1 MIQVCSRCGTRWNVR
16 DRQRGWC
23 PRCHGVLLAPTAAPV
38 GSPIGAPVTGPPPG
52 SPGPGSGAANRTGH
66 PRPAGFR
73 WIAVRPGP
81 PPPPR
86 RRRRPLGP
94 TPRYQTIPR
103 WGLVDRIGPPLPDA
117 ARQEGG
123 SASPAAVRVTIQV
136 AAAVFGLAALAHV
149 LRYLLLLINRTTL
162 LPPLVAN
169 GSLLMGIL
177 VSLAAIVAVI
187 ATAVAATSWLIARR
201 AEVYR
206 RHGQPDPR
214 PEWALW
220 AGCVVP
226 VVNLVWAPVFVLE
239 LAHAEGSYQRLRGPV
254 TAWWIGWIFATLVSG
269 WAIWTSGVTEP
280 QAVADNTAT
289 VLVAYL
295 AGLAVLLLL
304 LRVFDGFVRRPM
316 QQQRPSHRW
325 VVVAEDASD
334 ADADAADDLDADDL
348 DADDDVAAEVESR
361 DREPAA

>member
-23 PRCHGVLLAPTAAPV
+23 PRCHGALLAPTPEPAGPPGGAAL
-38 GSPIGAPVTGPPPG
+38 TGPPPTA
-52 SPGPGSGAANRTGH
+52 PSGAPDSPAARIRQA
-66 PRPAGFR
+66 RPAGFR

-103 WGLVDRIGPPLPDA
+103 WGLTDRTGPAQTEHATRHAD
-117 ARQEGG
+117 R
-123 SASPAAVRVTIQV
+123 SASASAVRVTIQV
-136 AAAVFGLAALAHV
+136 AAAVLAVAALAHA

-162 LPPLVAN
+162 LHPLVAN

-177 VSLAAIVAVI
+177 VSLGAIAAVG
-187 ATAVAATSWLIARR
+187 ATAAAATSWLIARR

-220 AGCVVP
+220 VGCLVP
-226 VVNLVWAPVFVLE
+226 VVNLVWAPVFIIE
-239 LAHAEGSYQRLRGPV
+239 LAHAEGSYQRLRGPITV
-254 TAWWIGWIFATLVSG
+254 FWIGWIFTTLICG
-269 WAIWTSGVTEP
+269 WAIWTSGATEP
-280 QAVADNTAT
+280 QAVADNTET
-289 VLVAYL
+289 MLVAYL
-295 AGLAVLLLL
+295 SGAAVLILL
-304 LRVFDGFVRRPM
+304 LRVFDGFVSRPM
-316 QQQRPSHRW
+316 QQHRPAHRW
-325 VVVAEDASD
+325 VVVA
-334 ADADAADDLDADDL
+334 AAPGDTDFEA
-348 DADDDVAAEVESR
+348 DVAEDIESR
-361 DREPAA
+361 DSEPAA

>member
-23 PRCHGVLLAPTAAPV
+23 PRCHGMLLAPTPGQAPA
-38 GSPIGAPVTGPPPG
+38 GAPVTGPPVATTG
-52 SPGPGSGAANRTGH
+52 STPPAPSPTRQ

-103 WGLVDRIGPPLPDA
+103 WGLVDRIGPVLPDA
-117 ARQEGG
+117 ERASDR
-123 SASPAAVRVTIQV
+123 SASASAVRVTIQV
-136 AAAVFGLAALAHV
+136 ACAVFALAALAHA
-149 LRYLLLLINRTTL
+149 LRYVLLLINRTTL

-177 VSLAAIVAVI
+177 VSLAAIAAVI

-220 AGCVVP
+220 AGCLVP

-239 LAHAEGSYQRLRGPV
+239 LAHAEGSYQRLRAPV
-254 TAWWIGWIFATLVSG
+254 AVWWIGWIIATMISG
-269 WAIWTSGVTEP
+269 WAIWTSGATEP
-280 QAVADNTAT
+280 QAVADNTETMLIAYLFGLG
-289 VLVAYL
+289 VLV
-295 AGLAVLLLL
+295 LL
-304 LRVFDGFVRRPM
+304 LRVFDGFVSRPM
-316 QQQRPSHRW
+316 QQQRPQHRW
-325 VVVAEDASD
+325 VVVAESAAPAD
-334 ADADAADDLDADDL
+334 ADADAEPDA
-348 DADDDVAAEVESR
+348 DVAADVESR

>member
-1 MIQVCSRCGTRWNVR
+1 MIQVCSRCGTRWSVR

-23 PRCHGVLLAPTAAPV
+23 PRCHGALLPPAA
-38 GSPIGAPVTGPPPG
+38 SPAGPPPVA
-52 SPGPGSGAANRTGH
+52 PGSAPNGARPTGQT
-66 PRPAGFR
+66 RPAGFR

-103 WGLVDRIGPPLPDA
+103 WGLVDRIGPATPDT
-117 ARQEGG
+117 ARPAGRSV
-123 SASPAAVRVTIQV
+123 SASAVRVTVLV
-136 AAAVFGLAALAHV
+136 ASAVFALAALAHG

-177 VSLAAIVAVI
+177 VSLGAIAAVI
-187 ATAVAATSWLIARR
+187 ATAVAATSWLIDRR

-220 AGCVVP
+220 AGCLVP

-239 LAHAEGSYQRLRGPV
+239 LAHAEGSYERQRGPV
-254 TAWWIGWIFATLVSG
+254 AVWWIGWILATLISG
-269 WAIWTSGVTEP
+269 WAIWTSGATEP
-280 QAVADNTAT
+280 QAVADNTET
-289 VLVAYL
+289 VLIAYL

-316 QQQRPSHRW
+316 QQRRPAHRW

-334 ADADAADDLDADDL
+334 SGAGAGEDAAEDPATDDELAADI
-348 DADDDVAAEVESR
+348 ESR